1 MLRLARK
8 VLNAMYLARGRRGR
22 VGGEAEGA
30 QIKVMKVK
38 RLTMA
43 VARVHPPMRKSRRE
57 VLHAKADEDEFR
69 KSLETDSSK
78 ACCS

>member
-8 VLNAMYLARGRRGR
+8 VLNAMYLARAREGRR
-22 VGGEAEGA
+22 GGEAEGA
-30 QIKVMKVK
+30 QIKVLKVT
-38 RLTMA
+38 RLQMA
-43 VARVHPPMRKSRRE
+43 TAPMPRPMRKSRRE

>member
-1 MLRLARK
+1 M
-8 VLNAMYLARGRRGR
+8 
-22 VGGEAEGA
+22 GGEAEGA
-30 QIKVMKVK
+30 KRKVPKVK
-38 RLTMA
+38 CLHMA
-43 VARVHPPMRKSRRE
+43 TAPMPRPMRKSRRE

>member
-8 VLNAMYLARGRRGR
+8 VLNAMYLAREREGQGGGVAER
-22 VGGEAEGA
+22 V
-30 QIKVMKVK
+30 QIKVPKVTH
-38 RLTMA
+38 LPMA
-43 VARVHPPMRKSRRE
+43 VARVLPPMRKSRRE

>member
-1 MLRLARK
+1 M
-8 VLNAMYLARGRRGR
+8 
-22 VGGEAEGA
+22 GGEAEGA

>member
-8 VLNAMYLARGRRGR
+8 VLNAMYLARAREGRR
-22 VGGEAEGA
+22 GGEAEGA
-30 QIKVMKVK
+30 QIKVLKVT
-38 RLTMA
+38 RLQMVTAPMP
-43 VARVHPPMRKSRRE
+43 RPMRKSRRE

>member
-8 VLNAMYLARGRRGR
+8 VLNAMYLARAREGRR
-22 VGGEAEGA
+22 GGEAEGV
-30 QIKVMKVK
+30 QINVAKAT
-38 RLTMA
+38 RLPMA
-43 VARVHPPMRKSRRE
+43 VARTPRPMRKSRRE